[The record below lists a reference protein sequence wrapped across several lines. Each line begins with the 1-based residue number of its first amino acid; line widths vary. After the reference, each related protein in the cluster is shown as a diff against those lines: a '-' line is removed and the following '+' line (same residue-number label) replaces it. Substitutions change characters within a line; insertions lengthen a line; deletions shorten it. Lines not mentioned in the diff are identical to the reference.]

1 MSSSVSEEEGECTAV
16 LRRSEVDDA
25 GADQTVHL
33 SVLGETCCASEE
45 GAASGKAES
54 VRPKRCTGIQLE
66 ALTTEA

>member
-1 MSSSVSEEEGECTAV
+1 MSSSVLEEEEEYTDD

-33 SVLGETCCASEE
+33 SVLGETCCVSEE

-54 VRPKRCTGIQLE
+54 VRLKSCTGIQLK
-66 ALTTEA
+66 T

>member
-1 MSSSVSEEEGECTAV
+1 MLSSVLEEEEEYTDV

-54 VRPKRCTGIQLE
+54 IRLRSCTSTQLK
-66 ALTTEA
+66 T